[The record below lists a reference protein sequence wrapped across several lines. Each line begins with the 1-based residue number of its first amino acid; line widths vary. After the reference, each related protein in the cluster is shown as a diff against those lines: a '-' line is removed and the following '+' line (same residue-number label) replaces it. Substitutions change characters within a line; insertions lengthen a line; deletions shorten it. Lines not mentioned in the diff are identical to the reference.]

1 VVTVRPRLAGGA
13 PCAAEPSPAQL
24 FSPAMHRFFLWVF
37 RRFLARHLRALR
49 LAHWGQPQV
58 PEGRPLVVYANHPSW
73 WDGIAFTLLSA
84 SLFPDRRMFVPMD
97 AAALARYPFFRRLGV
112 FGVEQHHPRGA
123 AAFLRTSQAL
133 LRTPAHMLWINAP
146 GRFQD
151 VRDRPVAIAPGLLRL
166 PELAP
171 DACFL
176 PLALE
181 VTFWNERK
189 PELLAAFGPPLE
201 ATTLSARPRTQRR
214 EIFST
219 TLTIMMDLLAAD
231 AMTRDP
237 SRFRVIVQGRE
248 GMGGIYQLWQHLQAL
263 LRGERFDPRHDPR
276 A

>member
-1 VVTVRPRLAGGA
+1 
-13 PCAAEPSPAQL
+13 
-24 FSPAMHRFFLWVF
+24 MHRFFLWVF

-201 ATTLSARPRTQRR
+201 ATTLRPAAHATARDLQHHPHYRDGPPGRRRHDPRPVALSRDRTGQGGHGRHLP
-214 EIFST
+214 T
-219 TLTIMMDLLAAD
+219 LAAP
-231 AMTRDP
+231 AGPVAR
-237 SRFRVIVQGRE
+237 RAVR
-248 GMGGIYQLWQHLQAL
+248 
-263 LRGERFDPRHDPR
+263 PRHDPR